1 MKKSLVVGMMILL
14 FSSLLMAAC
23 SITAGKVNI
32 IGKWSVDAGQ
42 EARIYEPAGTT
53 FEFKTDGTLLYQ
65 APDDTDPTTYYYIYY
80 DPDLLVICSVEPCTT
95 DGALGYAHM
104 AVSGNHMVMIA
115 FEELVNL
122 TKVP

>member
-1 MKKSLVVGMMILL
+1 MKRSLVVAMTILL
-14 FSSLLMAAC
+14 FSSLLLAAC
-23 SITAGKVNI
+23 SITEGKVNI

-65 APDDTDPTTYYYIYY
+65 TPDSTEPTTDYYIYY
-80 DPDLLVICSVEPCTT
+80 DPDLLVICNVQPCTT
-95 DGALGYAHM
+95 DVAVGYAHM
-104 AVSGNHMVMIA
+104 TFTGNHMVMIA